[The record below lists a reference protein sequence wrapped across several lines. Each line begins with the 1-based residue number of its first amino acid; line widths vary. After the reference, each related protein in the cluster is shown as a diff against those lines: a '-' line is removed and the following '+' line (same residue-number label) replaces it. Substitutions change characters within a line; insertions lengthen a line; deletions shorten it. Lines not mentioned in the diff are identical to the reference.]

1 MIMNFI
7 VTLLAYRPLCV
18 STTLT
23 LRPPKHHAPGILSV
37 PKSGAE
43 IWAEHLAEDLRGMPR
58 SRRVLELK
66 A

>member
-23 LRPPKHHAPGILSV
+23 LRPPEHHAPGILSG
-37 PKSGAE
+37 PKTF
-43 IWAEHLAEDLRGMPR
+43 AEDLREMPPGP
-58 SRRVLELK
+58 RVLELE